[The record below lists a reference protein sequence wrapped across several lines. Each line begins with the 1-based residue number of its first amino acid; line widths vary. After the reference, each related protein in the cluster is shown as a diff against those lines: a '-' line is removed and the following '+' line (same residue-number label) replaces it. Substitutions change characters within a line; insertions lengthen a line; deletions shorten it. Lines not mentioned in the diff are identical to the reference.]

1 MIALPLASARTET
14 EHSQVKSRTRVS
26 SDVGID
32 GGRVAQFAWSRI
44 AASRTPYASTLTT
57 GELEDRVGRDIDR
70 QLHLPN
76 SRFVRSTAAVRRMN
90 DRK

>member
-1 MIALPLASARTET
+1 MT
-14 EHSQVKSRTRVS
+14 SRTRVS

-57 GELEDRVGRDIDR
+57 GQLEDRVGRDIDR
-70 QLHLPN
+70 QLYLPN
-76 SRFVRSTAAVRRMN
+76 DTVRASRG
-90 DRK
+90 RKQEWLPIDTLGVEGK